1 MAHETQLR
9 HYFMALL
16 AAGCG
21 LAPPA
26 SAQPAPAAAKPLAS
40 SGTPERTFDL
50 ESVVIE
56 DIKVEGLVQ
65 AWKLRKVC
73 LDGQAYLLV
82 LGLGGPT
89 SITASF
95 RDGKP
100 EQCKAKAP

>member
-1 MAHETQLR
+1 MAHETKLR
-9 HYFMALL
+9 HFMVLL

-21 LAPPA
+21 LALPA
-26 SAQPAPAAAKPLAS
+26 SSQPAPAAGRLPS
-40 SGTPERTFDL
+40 SGPPERTFDM
-50 ESVVIE
+50 ESVGIE
-56 DIKVEGLVQ
+56 DLNVEGLVQ

-100 EQCKAKAP
+100 EPCKAKAP

>member
-1 MAHETQLR
+1 MAKKIQVRHLR
-9 HYFMALL
+9 VLL
-16 AAGCG
+16 AASCC
-21 LAPPA
+21 LALPA
-26 SAQPAPAAAKPLAS
+26 WSQTSPSRLPS
-40 SGTPERTFDL
+40 SSTPERTFDM

-56 DIKVEGLVQ
+56 DLKVEGLVQ

-100 EQCKAKAP
+100 EQCKAKVP

>member
-1 MAHETQLR
+1 MAKKTQVR
-9 HYFMALL
+9 HLTALL
-16 AAGCG
+16 AASCC
-21 LAPPA
+21 LALPA
-26 SAQPAPAAAKPLAS
+26 WSQTSPGRLPS
-40 SGTPERTFDL
+40 SSTPERTFDM
-50 ESVVIE
+50 EAIVIE
-56 DIKVEGLVQ
+56 DLKVEGLVQ

-100 EQCKAKAP
+100 EHCKTKVP